1 MTVPENVDGQ
11 EEARMRDAV
20 PRIRASGVPPEGCE
34 DAGFPGEEGGPSD
47 EILDLW
53 ESYQDVVVSIT
64 RPVTWE
70 EAEILIRCCPTDHM
84 AGIEWTVLHGIESVF
99 TPERLEEFRSLVE
112 RCNSELMKGMLLE
125 RLQNYINS
133 RE

>member
-11 EEARMRDAV
+11 NGTRMQDAV
-20 PRIRASGVPPEGCE
+20 RRIQELGVPPEGFE

-53 ESYQDVVVSIT
+53 ESYQDAVVSIT

-84 AGIEWTVLHGIESVF
+84 AGIEWTVLHGIGFRPCIPPPGTVF
-99 TPERLEEFRSLVE
+99 LLHENLRGGAGKKSCKLGNSLV
-112 RCNSELMKGMLLE
+112 S
-125 RLQNYINS
+125 
-133 RE
+133 